1 MRILII
7 GAGATGGA
15 FGTLLQEAGRDIT
28 YLVRA
33 PRAAAL
39 RRDGLRFVSP
49 SGDRTHTVQT
59 LVSGEPGAPFDLII
73 LTVKA
78 GGLESAITDLR
89 PYLGFGTFIL
99 PILNGIRHIHRL
111 EQEFPGQVLAGLAK
125 IVATLDEG
133 VVRQM
138 TQLTT
143 LTIGN
148 PAHPGM
154 PKKIENA
161 LSAPGIDLTISP
173 DITSALWEKWVFI
186 AAAGIITC
194 LFRGPVG
201 RILDAGGLPHII
213 AVITETEAVA
223 AAAGHPVSQQAHTQ
237 SLALLTE
244 PGSGFTSSLYRDLIG
259 GLPTE
264 AEHILGDLTRQ
275 AQYLQVATPLLDL
288 ALIQIRT
295 NTYATAHDPDTP
307 LMP

>member
-1 MRILII
+1 MRILVV

-49 SGDRTHTVQT
+49 SGDRTHTVQAI
-59 LVSGEPGAPFDLII
+59 VSGEHRDPFDLII

-78 GGLESAITDLR
+78 GALESAIADLR
-89 PYLGFGTFIL
+89 PYVGSDTFVL
-99 PILNGIRHIHRL
+99 PILNGIRHIQQL
-111 EQEFPGQVLAGLAK
+111 EQEFPGHVLGGLAK
-125 IVATLDEG
+125 IVATLDGG

-138 TQLTT
+138 TDLTT

-148 PAHPGM
+148 PASPGV
-154 PKKIENA
+154 PAKVKNA
-161 LSAPGIDLTISP
+161 LTVPGVALTISP
-173 DITSALWEKWVFI
+173 GITGALWEKWVFI

-201 RILDAGGLPHII
+201 KIIEAGGLPQIN

-223 AAAGHPVSQQAHTQ
+223 AAAGHPVSEQAHTQ

-244 PGSGFTSSLYRDLIG
+244 TGSGFTSSLYRDLIG

-264 AEHILGDLTRQ
+264 AEHILGHL
-275 AQYLQVATPLLDL
+275 AGEAHHHGVETPLLDL
-288 ALIQIRT
+288 TLIQIRT
-295 NTYATAHDPDTP
+295 NA
-307 LMP
+307 

>member
-1 MRILII
+1 MRILIV

-59 LVSGEPGAPFDLII
+59 LISGQPSDPFDLII

-78 GGLESAITDLR
+78 GALESAIADLQ
-89 PYLGFGTFIL
+89 PYVGSDTFIL
-99 PILNGIRHIHRL
+99 PILNGIRHIHQL
-111 EQEFPGQVLAGLAK
+111 EQEFPGQVLGGLAK
-125 IVATLDEG
+125 IVATLDGG

-138 TQLTT
+138 TELTT

-148 PAHPGM
+148 PAHSDIPAS
-154 PKKIENA
+154 IENA
-161 LSAPGIDLTISP
+161 LTVPGIALTISP
-173 DITSALWEKWVFI
+173 DITGALWEKWVFI

-201 RILDAGGLPHII
+201 KIIAAGGLSKIV
-213 AVITETEAVA
+213 AVIAETEGVA

-237 SLALLTE
+237 ALTLLAE
-244 PGSGFTSSLYRDLIG
+244 PGSNFTSSLYRDLIA

-264 AEHILGDLTRQ
+264 AEHILGDLARQ
-275 AQYLQVATPLLDL
+275 AHHHGVETPLLDL
-288 ALIQIRT
+288 TLIQIRT
-295 NTYATAHDPDTP
+295 NA
-307 LMP
+307 